1 MGIFYDLKKDEND
14 YKNKDIQM
22 KENKVNVATVRYTD
36 SQKKALDKLIAEG
49 KVKNVASAIQYLINL
64 YAIKGELYD

>member
-14 YKNKDIQM
+14 YKNKDIKM

-64 YAIKGELYD
+64 YAIKGE

>member
-1 MGIFYDLKKDEND
+1 MKKDEND

-36 SQKKALDKLIAEG
+36 SQRKALDKLIVEG

-64 YAIKGELYD
+64 YAIKG

>member
-1 MGIFYDLKKDEND
+1 
-14 YKNKDIQM
+14 M

-36 SQKKALDKLIAEG
+36 SQRKALDKLIVEG

-64 YAIKGELYD
+64 YAIKG

>member
-14 YKNKDIQM
+14 YKNKDIKM

-36 SQKKALDKLIAEG
+36 SQKKALDKLITEG

-64 YAIKGELYD
+64 YAIKGE

>member
-1 MGIFYDLKKDEND
+1 MKKDEND

>member
-1 MGIFYDLKKDEND
+1 
-14 YKNKDIQM
+14 M

-36 SQKKALDKLIAEG
+36 SQKKALDKLITEG

-64 YAIKGELYD
+64 YAIKGE

>member
-1 MGIFYDLKKDEND
+1 MKKDEND
-14 YKNKDIQM
+14 YKNKDIKM

-36 SQKKALDKLIAEG
+36 SQKKALDKLITEG

-64 YAIKGELYD
+64 YAIKGE

>member
-1 MGIFYDLKKDEND
+1 MKKDEND
-14 YKNKDIQM
+14 YKNKDIKM

-64 YAIKGELYD
+64 YAIKGE